1 MNILITG
8 GKGYIGQYLAQY
20 FSNEN
25 VFVTTR
31 TPRTALER
39 KMILSDEK
47 TIKGVCEGIDVVIHT
62 ASMDEREILKKP
74 KEALLIN
81 AFGTRELYL
90 DAAVCKVKKFL
101 YLSTFHVYG
110 TVEKMVTEE
119 SRTTPISDYALT
131 HLFAEQYIRQLHA
144 SNTMQTSI
152 LRLTN
157 GIGLPGNEVD
167 KWYLAVNDFCRT
179 IVREKQIVLKSNG
192 LPRRDFIAI
201 PDICSA
207 IKFSL
212 NLEEEFGV
220 YNISSQK
227 TVSIR
232 EIAFMVKEIY
242 QKMTGEEA
250 KLSLPEVSKEEV
262 ESIKDFTVS
271 SQKLRKIGWEPK
283 ETLEK
288 TIENI
293 LKHELEMRKKI

>member
-25 VFVTTR
+25 VFITTR
-31 TPRTALER
+31 TPEIERER

-47 TIKGVCEGIDVVIHT
+47 TIKGVCEGMDVVIHT
-62 ASMDEREILKKP
+62 ASMDEREIVKKP
-74 KEALLIN
+74 KEALLVN

-90 DAAVCKVKKFL
+90 DAAACNVKKFL

-119 SRTTPISDYALT
+119 SMTNPVSDYALT
-131 HLFAEQYIRQLHA
+131 HLFAEQYIRQLYA
-144 SNTMQTSI
+144 GNTMQTSI

-157 GIGLPGNEVD
+157 GIGLPGSEVD

-179 IVREKQIVLKSNG
+179 IVREKQIILKSNG

-207 IKFSL
+207 IGFLVDL
-212 NLEEEFGV
+212 NEEFGV

-232 EIAFMVKEIY
+232 KIAFMVKEIY
-242 QKMTGEEA
+242 QNMTGEEA
-250 KLSLPEVSKEEV
+250 KLCIPEASKEEE
-262 ESIKDFTVS
+262 ESIEEFTVS
-271 SQKLRKIGWEPK
+271 SQKLRKMGWVPK

-293 LKHELEMRKKI
+293 LKHELEMRKNR